1 MLKANNR
8 ADISFLDDY
17 GEEMNRRGHVGR
29 GVSKY
34 RMSKDRIALAATGV
48 AVCAIL
54 VNALFLQKGP
64 HPAPIFSARSASP
77 MQQASRA
84 PLPEQAEPQIPPQAQ
99 AQHQAQPQAQ
109 IQTPVPTPL
118 PAPASS
124 PAQTS
129 AKIAPVSAVKPVRVV
144 GGELTGGVG
153 SVPPRPPENVGLKSE
168 TGKLANTTARHDPI
182 GALLAP
188 SSAPA
193 SSPSSAAS
201 ANMSPQRIVLVQRAL
216 SDFGYGQIKPSGI
229 LDAPTRE
236 AIGRFERARKLPAS
250 GEVSPRLLREL
261 SAVTGRPL
269 E

>member
-1 MLKANNR
+1 VLKANNR

-17 GEEMNRRGHVGR
+17 GEEITRGGHGVR
-29 GVSKY
+29 GVSKG

-54 VNALFLQKGP
+54 VNALFLQNGP
-64 HPAPIFSARSASP
+64 HPAPIFSARPASP

-84 PLPEQAEPQIPPQAQ
+84 QLPEQAEPQIPPQAQ
-99 AQHQAQPQAQ
+99 AQQQAQ
-109 IQTPVPTPL
+109 IQTPVPTPP
-118 PAPASS
+118 PAPASAV
-124 PAQTS
+124 AQTS
-129 AKIAPVSAVKPVRVV
+129 AKIAPASAAKPVRVV
-144 GGELTGGVG
+144 GGELTGGIA
-153 SVPPRPPENVGLKSE
+153 SAPPRPPENVGFKSE
-168 TGKLANTTARHDPI
+168 SGKGANTTARHDPI

-201 ANMSPQRIVLVQRAL
+201 ANISPQRIVLVQRAL

-229 LDAPTRE
+229 LDAPTKE
-236 AIGRFERARKLPAS
+236 AIGRFERARKLPIS